1 MVDENLSRAGQHE
14 DPPGPMP
21 ALVCGASGHRWCM
34 STGVWEPV
42 QAGGWPRGAPTPLTH
57 TYISWWGLT
66 TVLPCHPTPPTHIF
80 PSGWPRDPIT
90 SHPHIYTLVGVAYG
104 PPLPH
109 HSTHSHIPKWL
120 LGVVSQNSGTPP
132 TLFPSPG
139 GRLYAADGLWEAGYG
154 PLDAVLMDGNC
165 THGVSTL
172 CDLPMVGP
180 LQPKQSHPAPARPE
194 LKRFSLILFSTFL
207 RKLEGIGRSA
217 RWQEAWRAYIPWR
230 PGCNPHSA
238 KGPRRPSKRPLD
250 EDFNWG

>member
-1 MVDENLSRAGQHE
+1 MVQGFDLRAHLGVSTLMVDENLSRAGQHE

-42 QAGGWPRGAPTPLTH
+42 QAG
-57 TYISWWGLT
+57 
-66 TVLPCHPTPPTHIF
+66 
-80 PSGWPRDPIT
+80 GWPRDPIT

-230 PGCNPHSA
+230 SGCNPHSA